1 MPPPLAVQNDYHLA
15 QAPRVSQVDADELD
29 EGLVSMLGE
38 KIERSIGNFRAI
50 SLDLKPEITFVLNLV
65 IFHYGIF
72 DPFTQASPGAKMQN
86 LKIASSTQPSYRPSR
101 RKLLLY
107 LLLHP
112 PIFPTYILTRL
123 RHYAL
128 SRQWPDLPPHEWRRK
143 AWKALVSVENAGRVW
158 ELAGWGWFLW
168 DGRYPSLLMRMLDL
182 RLVPSSAHLTRLVSY
197 EYMNRQLVWGAFTE
211 FLMFSV
217 PFFPPM
223 PTLFTPSAL
232 IAPIKAFLAQP
243 TSIDY
248 TSIPVT
254 SAAVRDDSKAPLAAP
269 SGLLASLPTATCPIC
284 YLRFA
289 SAPVPLDTSTSYG
302 SAINLPPIQT
312 VSLKE
317 VTDGESVDGATIAS
331 EQN

>member
-1 MPPPLAVQNDYHLA
+1 M
-15 QAPRVSQVDADELD
+15 
-29 EGLVSMLGE
+29 
-38 KIERSIGNFRAI
+38 
-50 SLDLKPEITFVLNLV
+50 
-65 IFHYGIF
+65 
-72 DPFTQASPGAKMQN
+72 
-86 LKIASSTQPSYRPSR
+86 
-101 RKLLLY
+101 
-107 LLLHP
+107 
-112 PIFPTYILTRL
+112 
-123 RHYAL
+123 
-128 SRQWPDLPPHEWRRK
+128 
-143 AWKALVSVENAGRVW
+143 
-158 ELAGWGWFLW
+158 
-168 DGRYPSLLMRMLDL
+168 
-182 RLVPSSAHLTRLVSY
+182 PSSAHLTRLVSY
-197 EYMNRQLVWGAFTE
+197 EYMNRQLVWGAFTVRDSKIRLFTNDSAQE

-317 VTDGESVDGATIAS
+317 VTDGESTEETRIFVPAETDCWGRCRWCYYCIGAELAKHRSGLDRRPRSPQLPEKLGEGTEKWTCLRCGGGVFRAWRVGVRTVS
-331 EQN
+331 DQPNRKLEVSSL